1 MDRVWYLAPEN
12 PADIQLT
19 LSWMTALKKGIDRT
33 FARKPTARLQPGL
46 VPAADA
52 ALGTDLNSD
61 SASNDFVVDDG
72 SRLPA
77 SPLFASS
84 SPPPPGGVLRLE
96 DVFCSPQD
104 CGAIP
109 ASAVVYPGT
118 DTRRGVVSETQRVW
132 NVELADYSPPTHSRL
147 SPDTDNYCT
156 TLDGRCAAFDAEPI
170 SRSTQ
175 FNYREPLPNALDRSS
190 RMGLFS
196 IDASSM
202 LPYNPAGRTGLAG
215 RGAFARF
222 GPNHY
227 GGVLL
232 SRYNANSQVEVLVLK
247 SNDGEEDLVPES
259 CVAPGEH
266 IISAV
271 GRILRERVLGV
282 AMLTGSASQGGV
294 LSDFVSTCLRR
305 ATEVYAG

>member
-33 FARKPTARLQPGL
+33 FDRKASARLQPGL

-72 SRLPA
+72 SEGPPP
-77 SPLFASS
+77 SPLSVSS
-84 SPPPPGGVLRLE
+84 SPPPGGVLRLE
-96 DVFCSPQD
+96 DVSCLPQD

-109 ASAVVYPGT
+109 ASAAVYPGT
-118 DTRRGVVSETQRVW
+118 DTHRYTVGEAQRPW
-132 NVELADYSPPTHSRL
+132 NVELAGYSPPTHSRL
-147 SPDTDNYCT
+147 SPHTDNYCA
-156 TLDGRCAAFDAEPI
+156 TLDGRCAAFDAEPTP
-170 SRSTQ
+170 RSTQ
-175 FNYREPLPNALDRSS
+175 FNFREPDALDRSS

-196 IDASSM
+196 IDAASM
-202 LPYNPAGRTGLAG
+202 MPYNPAGRTGLAG

-232 SRYNANSQVEVLVLK
+232 SRYNASSQVEVLVLK
-247 SNDGEEDLVPES
+247 SDDGEEDVVPGF
-259 CVAPGEH
+259 CVVPGEH
-266 IISAV
+266 IISTV

-282 AMLTGSASQGGV
+282 AMSGGSSSLGDV
-294 LSDFVSTCLRR
+294 LLDFVSTCLRQ
-305 ATEVYAG
+305 ATDVYAG